1 MESSQFM
8 LTSIIAIGRKTAVK
22 QIAVAILSLN
32 LNQVSSFKM
41 KMPYAV
47 SRVLIILLILFLF
60 FAEVFRVYLVMPFPG
75 SQVTDT
81 VDIAYWLDRHII
93 WIRILILLLG
103 IIALGRILKK
113 GRMWEKVSL
122 SLALFGYVPLFTVL
136 NFRLAADRKF
146 LQPTTKSFITASE
159 SIDKSKLVI
168 GVAING
174 QAKAYPIQLIGY
186 HHQVMDTIG
195 GEPVII
201 TYCTVCR
208 TGRVYSSRLNGRDEA
223 FRLVGMDHFNAVFED
238 QTTKSWWQQASGQ
251 AIAGPLKGSMLK
263 EIPSSQ
269 LTIDSWIRK
278 YPNSVVM
285 EPDPL
290 YDERY
295 FGLEDYDRGTMQSSL
310 VKRDSRSWQPKSW
323 VVGVKN
329 EFSSMAYDWNELVKK
344 RVIQDSLE
352 GSPILITM
360 ETDTT
365 SFHAYERK
373 INGTVLS
380 FNACIGDN
388 YLTDQNTGST
398 WNMDGLCIDG
408 PLKGQQLT
416 TVQAYNEFWHAWERF
431 EPTTKKHISK

>member
-1 MESSQFM
+1 
-8 LTSIIAIGRKTAVK
+8 VK

-32 LNQVSSFKM
+32 LNQVSPFRIKI
-41 KMPYAV
+41 PYAV
-47 SRVLIILLILFLF
+47 SRVLIVLLILFLF
-60 FAEVFRVYLVMPFPG
+60 LAEFFRVYLVMPFPG
-75 SQVTDT
+75 SQISDT
-81 VDIAYWLDRHII
+81 VDIAYWLERHII

-103 IIALGRILKK
+103 IIALGRILKSGK
-113 GRMWEKVSL
+113 TWEKVSL
-122 SLALFGYVPLFTVL
+122 SLALFGYLPLFTVL
-136 NFRLAADRKF
+136 NFRIAADRKF
-146 LQPTTKSFITASE
+146 LKPTNKSFITATE
-159 SIDKSKLVI
+159 SLDKSKLAI

-174 QAKAYPIQLIGY
+174 EAKAYPIQLIGY

-208 TGRVYSSRLNGRDEA
+208 TGRVYSSRLNGRDEI

-238 QTTKSWWQQASGQ
+238 QTTKSWWQQASGR

-310 VKRDSRSWQPKSW
+310 VKRDYRSWQPKSW
-323 VVGVKN
+323 IVGVRN
-329 EFSSMAYDWNELVKK
+329 DSSSTAYDWNELVKK
-344 RVIQDSLE
+344 HVIQDTLE
-352 GSPILITM
+352 GSPILVAM
-360 ETDTT
+360 ESDTS
-365 SFHAYERK
+365 SFHVYECK
-373 INGTVLS
+373 VNGFILQ
-380 FNACIGDN
+380 FNTNLVDN
-388 YLTDQNTGST
+388 HLTDQNTGST

-408 PLKGQQLT
+408 PLKGQQLKS
-416 TVQAYNEFWHAWERF
+416 VQAYNEFWHAWERF
-431 EPTTKKHISK
+431 EPNSKKHVSK

>member
-1 MESSQFM
+1 M
-8 LTSIIAIGRKTAVK
+8 K

-32 LNQVSSFKM
+32 LNQVSPARIKIPNAF
-41 KMPYAV
+41 
-47 SRVLIILLILFLF
+47 SRLFIILLILLLFL
-60 FAEVFRVYLVMPFPG
+60 AEIFRVYLVMPFPG

-81 VDIAYWLDRHII
+81 VDIAYWLDRHIV
-93 WIRILILLLG
+93 WIRILILLLT

-113 GRMWEKVSL
+113 GKAWEKIGL
-122 SLALFGYVPLFTVL
+122 SVVLFGYVPLFTVL

-146 LQPTTKSFITASE
+146 LQPATKSFIAATE

-174 QAKAYPIQLIGY
+174 EAKAYPIQLIGY
-186 HHQVMDTIG
+186 HHQVTDTIG

-208 TGRVYSSRLNGRDEA
+208 TGRVYSSRINGRDEV

-251 AIAGPLKGSMLK
+251 AITGPLKGSMLK

-269 LTIDSWIRK
+269 STIDAWIRK
-278 YPNSVVM
+278 YPKSVVM

-310 VKRDSRSWQPKSW
+310 VRRDYRSWQPKSW
-323 VVGVKN
+323 VVGVRG
-329 EFSSMAYDWNELVKK
+329 ESSSTAYDWNELVKK
-344 RVIQDSLE
+344 HVIEDSLE

-365 SFHAYERK
+365 SFHVYERRV
-373 INGTVLS
+373 NGSVLK
-380 FNACIGDN
+380 FNRSMIDN
-388 YLTDQNTGST
+388 HLTDQNTGST

-408 PLKGQQLT
+408 PLKGQQLMS
-416 TVQAYNEFWHAWERF
+416 VQAYNEFWHAWERF
-431 EPTTKKHISK
+431 EPNTKKYISK

>member
-1 MESSQFM
+1 M
-8 LTSIIAIGRKTAVK
+8 K

-32 LNQVSSFKM
+32 LNQVSPFRI

-47 SRVLIILLILFLF
+47 GRVLIIFLILFLF
-60 FAEVFRVYLVMPFPG
+60 LAEVFRVYLVMPLPG
-75 SQVTDT
+75 SQVTET
-81 VDIAYWLDRHII
+81 VNIAYWLDRHIM

-103 IIALGRILKK
+103 ILVLIRTLKK
-113 GRMWEKVSL
+113 GKPWEKVSL
-122 SLALFGYVPLFTVL
+122 SLAMLSYVPLFIVL
-136 NFRLAADRKF
+136 NFRVAADQKF
-146 LQPTTKSFITASE
+146 HKPTTKSFIPAVA

-168 GVAING
+168 GVVING
-174 QAKAYPIQLIGY
+174 EAKAYPIQLIGY
-186 HHQVMDTIG
+186 HHQVMDTVG
-195 GEPVII
+195 NEPVII

-208 TGRVYSSRLNGRDEA
+208 TGRVYSSRLNGRDEV

-238 QTTKSWWQQASGQ
+238 QTTKSWWQQASGL

-269 LTIDSWIRK
+269 STIESWIRK

-295 FGLEDYDRGTMQSSL
+295 FGLEDYDKGTMQSSL
-310 VKRDSRSWQPKSW
+310 VKRDYRSWQPKSW
-323 VVGVKN
+323 VVGVRG

-344 RVIQDSLE
+344 RVIEDSLE
-352 GSPILITM
+352 DSPILVTM

-365 SFHAYERK
+365 SFHVYERRV
-373 INGTVLS
+373 NGSVLK
-380 FNACIGDN
+380 FNTSIHDN
-388 YLTDQNTGST
+388 CFTDQNTGSV
-398 WNMDGLCIDG
+398 WNMDGRCIDG

-416 TVQAYNEFWHAWERF
+416 TVQAYNEFWHAWETF
-431 EPTTKKHISK
+431 EPDTKKHISKE